1 MPTLIVLSVIII
13 FVIVFRIRSKNE
25 VKKPD
30 LVEQCKVVPRPGMSD
45 AKYSGN
51 MFSIKSVEPQMQLT
65 HEDFLGKAAQV
76 GHKAKA
82 AMKLNKFDEAWGLF
96 HEQKSL
102 YIQHANRSSFTPNQA
117 LALDATVHEDM
128 ANLLRLE
135 GRHKDALVNIVYW
148 ALAGSER
155 PVRRH
160 EQKLRAYFNRCKFQN
175 LSFELAKE
183 QMRKLDMPVSLLD
196 AKAIVSDWVEV
207 GLRIR

>member
-1 MPTLIVLSVIII
+1 MSTIIVLSVIII
-13 FVIVFRIRSKNE
+13 FVIFFRIRVKNE

-45 AKYSGN
+45 AKHSGN
-51 MFSIKSVEPQMQLT
+51 MFNIKSVDPQMQLT

-76 GHKAKA
+76 GHEAKA
-82 AMKLNKFDEAWGLF
+82 AIKLNKFDEAWRLF

-102 YIQHANRSSFTPNQA
+102 YVQHVNQSGFTPNQA

-148 ALAGSER
+148 VLAGSER
-155 PVRRH
+155 PIKRH
-160 EQKLRAYFNRCKFQN
+160 DQKLRSYFNRCKFQN
-175 LSFELAKE
+175 VSFELAKE
-183 QMRKLDMPVSLLD
+183 QIRKLDMPVSLID
-196 AKAIVSDWVEV
+196 AKAIVSHWVEM
-207 GLRIR
+207 G